1 MRYLLLTCVLLC
13 SYAANAWHGDVRGNI
28 SNIHVTNG
36 ENFGF
41 RVILEGNKPLCG
53 NEHTWA
59 YLNESDSN
67 YETYVSVLLA
77 ARLADRPVTI
87 YSNWE
92 TKSGKKH
99 CHIGYIA
106 L

>member
-1 MRYLLLTCVLLC
+1 MRYLLLSCVLLC
-13 SYAANAWHGDVRGNI
+13 SYAANAWHGDARGNI
-28 SNIHVTNG
+28 YRIDVNNG
-36 ENFGF
+36 ENYGF
-41 RVILEGNKPLCG
+41 RVYIKGNKPLCG

-77 ARLADRPVTI
+77 ARFADKPVTS
-87 YSNWE
+87 YSNKE
-92 TKSGKKH
+92 TKSGKYY
-99 CHIGYIA
+99 CHIGYIS